1 MISAPSSRKASHLQ
15 ARLQNTRAPSMRF
28 LTSLLLLLF
37 LFRVETNAQ
46 APSNPQP
53 YYPGN
58 WDEWEMMSPETAGFN
73 ASKLQEAIDYAIS
86 MESNNPRNMEI
97 NHYGTFGREPF
108 GDGIGP
114 FKSRG
119 EMTGIIIKNGY
130 IVAEWGEPFR
140 VDMTH
145 SVTKSFLSSTV
156 GLAWDAGLIRDIHD
170 PVGPYMAPILLLDEV
185 YNRDKGAEV
194 GEPHVVEPFQSEHNQ
209 KITWDHLLR
218 QTSDWEGTLFGKPDW
233 ADRPSGDRAEWQ
245 TRERNEPGTSWE
257 YNDVRVNV
265 LALAALNV
273 WRKPLP
279 QILKE
284 QLMDKIGASP
294 TWRWHG
300 YENSWVLID
309 GVAMQSVS
317 GGGHWG
323 GGMFI
328 SARDQA
334 RFGLLT
340 LRNGQWKDVQILSKE
355 WITMATSPTSVREN
369 YGFMNY
375 FLNPGQEAMPAAPES
390 AFWHLGAGN
399 NMVYV
404 DQENDLVI
412 VARWIQ
418 GEGMNG
424 LVERV
429 LAALE

>member
-1 MISAPSSRKASHLQ
+1 ML
-15 ARLQNTRAPSMRF
+15 
-28 LTSLLLLLF
+28 
-37 LFRVETNAQ
+37 
-46 APSNPQP
+46 
-53 YYPGN
+53 
-58 WDEWEMMSPETAGFN
+58 SPAAAGFD
-73 ASKLQEAIDYAIS
+73 SVKLQEAIDFAIS
-86 MESNNPRNMEI
+86 MESDNPRNMEI
-97 NHYGTFGREPF
+97 NHYGSFGREPF

-119 EMTGIIIKNGY
+119 EMTGIILKNGY

-145 SVTKSFLSSTV
+145 SVTKSFLSSIV
-156 GLAWDAGLIRDIHD
+156 GLAWDAGLIKDVQD
-170 PVGPYMAPILLLDEV
+170 PVASYMGPVLVIDDI
-185 YNRDKGAEV
+185 YNRDKGAQV
-194 GEPHVVEPFQSEHNQ
+194 GEAHFIEPFQSEHNAA
-209 KITWDHLLR
+209 ITWEHLLQ

-233 ADRPSGDRAEWQ
+233 ADRPSGERRDWI
-245 TRERNEPGTSWE
+245 TRERHAPGSVWE
-257 YNDVRVNV
+257 YNDVRVNL

-279 QILKE
+279 QVLKE
-284 QLMDKIGASP
+284 HLMDKIGASP

-309 GVAMQSVS
+309 GEQMQSVS

-340 LRNGQWKDVQILSKE
+340 LREGNWKGEQVVSKD
-355 WITMATSPTSVREN
+355 WINMSKNPTQARPN
-369 YGFMNY
+369 YGYMNY
-375 FLNPGQEAMPAAPES
+375 FLNPDQEAMPAAPET

-404 DQENDLVI
+404 DPENDLVI

-418 GEGMNG
+418 GAGMNG
-424 LVERV
+424 LIER
-429 LAALE
+429 LIAAIEE

>member
-1 MISAPSSRKASHLQ
+1 
-15 ARLQNTRAPSMRF
+15 MRF
-28 LTSLLLLLF
+28 LTSFVLLF
-37 LFRVETNAQ
+37 FLLRVSANAQ
-46 APSNPQP
+46 NPTSTEP
-53 YYPGN
+53 YFPGS
-58 WDEWEMMSPETAGFN
+58 WGEWEILSPAAAGFDPV
-73 ASKLQEAIDYAIS
+73 KLQEAIDFAIS
-86 MESNNPRNMEI
+86 METENPRNMEI

-119 EMTGIIIKNGY
+119 EMTGIIVKNGY

-156 GLAWDAGLIRDIHD
+156 GLAWDAGLIKDVQDKVASYMGPVLVIDDIYD
-170 PVGPYMAPILLLDEV
+170 
-185 YNRDKGAEV
+185 RDKGAQV
-194 GEPHVVEPFQSEHNQ
+194 GEAHFIEPFQSEHNAS
-209 KITWDHLLR
+209 ITWEHLLQ

-233 ADRPSGDRAEWQ
+233 ADRPSGERSEWI
-245 TRERNEPGTSWE
+245 TRERHAPGSVWE

-279 QILKE
+279 QVLKE
-284 QLMDKIGASP
+284 HLMDKIGASP

-340 LRNGQWKDVQILSKE
+340 LREGNWKGEQVVSKD
-355 WITMATSPTSVREN
+355 WINMSKNPTQARPN
-369 YGFMNY
+369 YGYMNY
-375 FLNPGQEAMPAAPES
+375 FLNPDQEAMPAAPET

-404 DQENDLVI
+404 DPENDLVI

-418 GEGMNG
+418 GSGMNG
-424 LVERV
+424 LIERV
-429 LAALE
+429 TAALQK